1 MALITQTNDSV
12 TGANSYASVIDLT
25 TYADSRGIT
34 LKGAPEQL
42 LMLAMDVLESKQY
55 KGEPIKSSQTTA
67 FPRMGL
73 GIPRAIKQAQ
83 VMLAVAADSQNPL
96 SATTDI
102 QVKRERVE
110 GAVDVEYFE
119 NKDAANGSPLLT
131 LVDELLAPYLA
142 SIGIGVNFRV
152 YRG

>member
-1 MALITQTNDSV
+1 MPLIVQTNDSV
-12 TGANSYASVIDLT
+12 TGANSYASVTDLT

-42 LMLAMDVLESKQY
+42 LMLSMDVLESKQY
-55 KGEPIKSSQTTA
+55 KGEPIKSNQATA

-83 VMLAVAADSQNPL
+83 VMLAVSLDNAPPVNEAPIAQIS
-96 SATTDI
+96 
-102 QVKRERVE
+102 RERV
-110 GAVDVEYFE
+110 DVIEVQYFE
-119 NKDAANGSPLLT
+119 AKDNQSALLKM
-131 LVDELLAPYLA
+131 VDELLAPYLA
-142 SIGIGVNFRV
+142 GVGIGVNFSV

>member
-12 TGANSYASVIDLT
+12 TGANSYASVTELT

-42 LMLAMDVLESKQY
+42 LMLSMDVLESKRY
-55 KGEPIKSSQTTA
+55 KGEPIKSNQTTA
-67 FPRMGL
+67 FPRMGV

-83 VMLAVAADSQNPL
+83 VMLAVSLDGAPPVNEVPTAQIS
-96 SATTDI
+96 
-102 QVKRERVE
+102 REK
-110 GAVDVEYFE
+110 VDVIEVQYFE
-119 NKDAANGSPLLT
+119 AKDNQSPLLT

-142 SIGIGVNFRV
+142 GIGIGVNFSV

>member
-34 LKGAPEQL
+34 LKGTPEQL

-83 VMLAVAADSQNPL
+83 VMLAVSLDNAPPVNEVPAA
-96 SATTDI
+96 
-102 QVKRERVE
+102 QVSRERV
-110 GAVDVEYFE
+110 DVVEVQYFE
-119 NKDAANGSPLLT
+119 AKDNQSALLKM
-131 LVDELLAPYLA
+131 VDELLAPYLA
-142 SIGIGVNFRV
+142 GGGIGLNFRV

>member
-12 TGANSYASVIDLT
+12 TGANSYASVTDLT

-34 LKGAPEQL
+34 LKGTPEQL
-42 LMLAMDVLESKQY
+42 LLLAMDVLESKQY
-55 KGEPIKSSQTTA
+55 KGEPFKADQSTKW
-67 FPRMGL
+67 PRMGL
-73 GIPRAIKQAQ
+73 GIPRDIKLAQ

-119 NKDAANGSPLLT
+119 NKDDANGSPLLT

-142 SIGIGVNFRV
+142 GVGVGINFRV

>member
-1 MALITQTNDSV
+1 MPLIVQTNDSV
-12 TGANSYASVIDLT
+12 TGANSYASVADLT

-34 LKGAPEQL
+34 LKGTPEQL
-42 LMLAMDVLESKQY
+42 LLLAMDVLESKQY

-83 VMLAVAADSQNPL
+83 VMLAVSLDNAPPVNEVPAAQIS
-96 SATTDI
+96 
-102 QVKRERVE
+102 REK
-110 GAVDVEYFE
+110 VDVVEVQYFE
-119 NKDAANGSPLLT
+119 AKDNQSALLKM
-131 LVDELLAPYLA
+131 VDELLAPYLA
-142 SIGIGVNFRV
+142 GVGIGVNFRV

>member
-12 TGANSYASVIDLT
+12 TGANSYASVTDLT

-42 LMLAMDVLESKQY
+42 LMLSMDVLESKQY
-55 KGEPIKSSQTTA
+55 KGEPFKSSQTTA

-83 VMLAVAADSQNPL
+83 VMLAVSLDGAPPVNEVPAAQIS
-96 SATTDI
+96 
-102 QVKRERVE
+102 REK
-110 GAVDVEYFE
+110 VDVIEVQYFE
-119 NKDAANGSPLLT
+119 AKDNQSALLKM
-131 LVDELLAPYLA
+131 VDELLAPYLA
-142 SIGIGVNFRV
+142 GVGIGVNFRV
-152 YRG
+152 YKG

>member
-12 TGANSYASVIDLT
+12 TGANSYASVTDLT

-42 LMLAMDVLESKQY
+42 LFLAMDVLESKQY
-55 KGEPIKSSQTTA
+55 KGEPIKSNQATA
-67 FPRMGL
+67 FPKMGL

-83 VMLAVAADSQNPL
+83 VMLAVSLDGAPPVNEVPAA
-96 SATTDI
+96 
-102 QVKRERVE
+102 QVSREK
-110 GAVDVEYFE
+110 VDVIEVQYFE
-119 NKDAANGSPLLT
+119 AKDNQSALLKM
-131 LVDELLAPYLA
+131 VDELLAPYLA
-142 SIGIGVNFRV
+142 GVGIGVNFRV

>member
-12 TGANSYASVIDLT
+12 TGANSYASVTDLT

-42 LMLAMDVLESKQY
+42 LMLSMDVLESKQY
-55 KGEPIKSSQTTA
+55 KGEPFKSSQTTA

-83 VMLAVAADSQNPL
+83 VMLAVSLDGAPPVNEVPAAQIS
-96 SATTDI
+96 
-102 QVKRERVE
+102 REKVAE
-110 GAVDVEYFE
+110 IEVQYFE
-119 NKDAANGSPLLT
+119 AKDNQSALLKM
-131 LVDELLAPYLA
+131 VDELLAPYLA
-142 SIGIGVNFRV
+142 GVGIGVNFRV
-152 YRG
+152 YKG

>member
-1 MALITQTNDSV
+1 MPLIVQTNDSV

-34 LKGAPEQL
+34 LKGMPEQL
-42 LMLAMDVLESKQY
+42 LLLAMDVLESKQY

-83 VMLAVAADSQNPL
+83 VMLAVSLDNAPPVNEAPAA
-96 SATTDI
+96 
-102 QVKRERVE
+102 QVSRERV
-110 GAVDVEYFE
+110 DVVEVQYFE
-119 NKDAANGSPLLT
+119 AKDSQSALLKM
-131 LVDELLAPYLA
+131 VDELLKPYLA
-142 SIGIGVNFRV
+142 GGFGGFNIRV
-152 YRG
+152 QRG

>member
-34 LKGAPEQL
+34 LKGTPEQL

-55 KGEPIKSSQTTA
+55 KGEPFKSSQTTA
-67 FPRMGL
+67 FPRKGGV

-83 VMLAVAADSQNPL
+83 VMLAVSLDNAPPVNEVPAA
-96 SATTDI
+96 
-102 QVKRERVE
+102 QVSREK
-110 GAVDVEYFE
+110 VDVIEVQYFE
-119 NKDAANGSPLLT
+119 AKDNQSALLKM
-131 LVDELLAPYLA
+131 VDELLKPYLA
-142 SIGIGVNFRV
+142 GGFSGFNIRV
-152 YRG
+152 QRG